1 MSSNSS
7 SKKKQLICVV
17 CGSIARGYNFG
28 AITCMSC
35 KMFFR
40 RNALAGIVSF
50 FFLLLF
56 SNDYWFLIIGQI
68 ELS

>member
-1 MSSNSS
+1 MSSKQSS
-7 SKKKQLICVV
+7 YELPNIRRKKQQLMCVV

-40 RNALAGIVSF
+40 RTLLIGFVNFFTSF
-50 FFLLLF
+50 FLM
-56 SNDYWFLIIGQI
+56 IIHF
-68 ELS
+68 